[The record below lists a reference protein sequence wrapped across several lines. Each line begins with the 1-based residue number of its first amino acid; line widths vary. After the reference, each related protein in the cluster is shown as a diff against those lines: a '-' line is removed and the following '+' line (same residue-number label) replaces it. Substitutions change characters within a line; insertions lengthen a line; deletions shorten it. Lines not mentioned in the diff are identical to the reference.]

1 MQSVAEGIYERLA
14 TVSFQLEEGSVDYEF
29 LPRPGLL
36 ASSIPR
42 SRHIHNYSGQTGAA
56 RATLMRSSR
65 ARTTPSKIGT
75 ASSLASH
82 LSEHRFTNAEGV
94 LETPPTVNFTSP
106 VFACSFW
113 FLSCTRTFH
122 NSNDWRRHCLSHF
135 KGEEPPN
142 SVQCPLCDNFKY
154 NGTDGWTAWNYRQ
167 SHLASHHLQGQP
179 LSTSRPDFDLFQH
192 LWRKRLINDQA
203 YIRLIRGEY
212 EPTHV
217 EKYMSRNTRA
227 SRASRAF
234 RPDRSVHNHISSDL
248 LAQRVDESTTGN
260 TKRLHHAIEN
270 LMVAPCEPPRIVD
283 KRSESRKQL
292 FEDDFDEHPDIKST
306 DWNHQS
312 HCEGKAMP
320 KSSIASFSAISA
332 THTDLAKSS
341 VDVDSA
347 NHKVAT
353 ASAVMSLDNR
363 QLYHQEIASSPSVVL
378 STGSREVVTD
388 ERSELLSVID
398 CSEVESESGSDS
410 LLFESQSFGCSE
422 DSNSVQ
428 SLEGLSTEVGSL
440 RNIYVLMLI
449 QSFCSTTRP
458 PGAGESSSYEND
470 TDELQTKGKGKHKVT
485 SPPVQNAG
493 QSRPSKRPSRR
504 KNALSNGDD
513 ESDDQNNTAVPQDNR
528 KSAVE
533 DQRLFACPFVKRY
546 PGRYFKCYGHNLKDV
561 SRVKFHL
568 FRDKA
573 HRLPIY
579 CPMCSMTF
587 DGEDIRDEHI
597 RAATCPRKPSIQWEG
612 ITSSQR
618 QQLGKRSQTT
628 ISPEANWYALFSILF
643 PEYPL
648 PHSPYIDLSLSGE
661 LGVFREH
668 MHAQGPQIWNS
679 ILDSRLPE
687 ELQPHLETLKSISDQ
702 FFPEAVER
710 LCQTWTSQ
718 TSLTD
723 SLASE
728 AEPST
733 CVTPQLESG
742 TERFHA
748 ILSGEDKHPVFQFD
762 NLNSDVINRPMDDFS
777 SPVLQIPRVN
787 RSKQSE
793 PEWVEP
799 TWENDMSLYT
809 SDLNLIDQPQE
820 VSWNAANMDMDNNN
834 NPAASVGMGELYDV
848 LRLDQDES
856 HSMNRIS
863 CDSVNKVST

>member
-1 MQSVAEGIYERLA
+1 MNSCLDLVYWLA
-14 TVSFQLEEGSVDYEF
+14 AF
-29 LPRPGLL
+29 LARD
-36 ASSIPR
+36 
-42 SRHIHNYSGQTGAA
+42 IHNYSGQTGAA

-142 SVQCPLCDNFKY
+142 SVQCPLCDNFKC

-192 LWRKRLINDQA
+192 LWRKRLIND
-203 YIRLIRGEY
+203 R
-212 EPTHV
+212 
-217 EKYMSRNTRA
+217 
-227 SRASRAF
+227 
-234 RPDRSVHNHISSDL
+234 
-248 LAQRVDESTTGN
+248 
-260 TKRLHHAIEN
+260 
-270 LMVAPCEPPRIVD
+270 
-283 KRSESRKQL
+283 
-292 FEDDFDEHPDIKST
+292 
-306 DWNHQS
+306 
-312 HCEGKAMP
+312 KAMP

-470 TDELQTKGKGKHKVT
+470 TDELQTKGKGKHKAT

-733 CVTPQLESG
+733 RVTPQLESG